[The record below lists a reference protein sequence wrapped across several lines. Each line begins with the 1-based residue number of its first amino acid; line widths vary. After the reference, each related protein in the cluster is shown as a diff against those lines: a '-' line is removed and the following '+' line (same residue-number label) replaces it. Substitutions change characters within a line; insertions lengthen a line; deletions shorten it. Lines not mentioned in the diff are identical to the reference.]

1 MMSWIKFGEE
11 LSELIK
17 MKSAVNIKRTS
28 QVSSERI
35 SNEENCEN
43 SLVLEESTEQK
54 KRLTSVNDC
63 FHDYVKLKRLSVEP
77 VDNFDRVEAHLVSV
91 SFSQMN
97 SSNGSISI

>member
-1 MMSWIKFGEE
+1 MMSWIKVGEE

-17 MKSAVNIKRTS
+17 IKSAGNIKRTS

-54 KRLTSVNDC
+54 KKLTSVYDC
-63 FHDYVKLKRLSVEP
+63 FHGYVKLKRLSVEP
-77 VDNFDRVEAHLVSV
+77 VDDFYTSLNH
-91 SFSQMN
+91 
-97 SSNGSISI
+97 SIGIS

>member
-1 MMSWIKFGEE
+1 MMSWIKVGEE

-28 QVSSERI
+28 HVSSERI
-35 SNEENCEN
+35 PNEDCEN

-54 KRLTSVNDC
+54 KKLTSVYDC

-77 VDNFDRVEAHLVSV
+77 VDDFDKVEAHLVSV

>member
-54 KRLTSVNDC
+54 KKLTSVYDC
-63 FHDYVKLKRLSVEP
+63 FHDYEKLKRLSVEH
-77 VDNFDRVEAHLVSV
+77 VDDFDRVEAHLVSV
-91 SFSQMN
+91 SFSQTN
-97 SSNGSISI
+97 STNGSISI